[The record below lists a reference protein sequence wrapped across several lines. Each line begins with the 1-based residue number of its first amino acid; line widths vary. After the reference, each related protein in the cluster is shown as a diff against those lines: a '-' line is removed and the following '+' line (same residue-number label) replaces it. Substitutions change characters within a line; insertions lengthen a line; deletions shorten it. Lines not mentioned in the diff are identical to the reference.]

1 MEQIDAIHGLRAEDV
16 GVIVDALEEGKVVMH
31 ATETCYGLTADP
43 FQEEALARLYAL
55 KEMDLDKPVSIM
67 VSSLEQALVYG
78 DLNKKAKALAER
90 FWPGPLTLIVP
101 RKTSLP
107 VFLNPGIASVG
118 LRCPDHIETQKF
130 LKVMGTP
137 LVTTSANVSGE
148 PQAYAPHETT
158 LEPDLLVNSGRIRAE
173 LPSTIVKVDEEHVE
187 IVREGDN
194 ISEVETFLE
203 QLVD

>member
-1 MEQIDAIHGLRAEDV
+1 MEQIDVGDGLSPDQV
-16 GVIVDALEEGKVVMH
+16 SIIVNALEEGKVVMH
-31 ATETCYGLTADP
+31 ATETCYGLTVDP

-55 KEMDLDKPVSIM
+55 KEMDLDKPVSLM
-67 VSSLEQALVYG
+67 VSSLEQGMQYG
-78 DLNKKAKALAER
+78 EFNEKARALAER

-107 VFLNPGIASVG
+107 DFLNRGIDSVG
-118 LRCPDHIETQKF
+118 LRCPDHTVTQTF

-137 LVTTSANVSGE
+137 LVTTSANVSGK

-173 LPSTIVKVDEEHVE
+173 LPSTIVKVEGDGVE

-194 ISEVETFLE
+194 ISEVEMFLE